1 MTTIAATPGEPV
13 RTAAISNG
21 SERWRPGA
29 GKLLVLILE
38 RLPWEEALLRT
49 EKWCNR
55 ICWAVVVLAALYLLP
70 ILVLSALP

>member
-1 MTTIAATPGEPV
+1 
-13 RTAAISNG
+13 
-21 SERWRPGA
+21 
-29 GKLLVLILE
+29 LVLILE